1 MQSLGEFR
9 SIEAVDPTT
18 IVVQEDR
25 VVLSPGNGAET
36 SVIVPFADLDR
47 VKVRT
52 LLGISTLLMK
62 TKQGRTLIA
71 DLLKPADARAAAQ
84 LIEDVLSGAV
94 EADEAVA

>member
-18 IVVQEDR
+18 VVIQEDR
-25 VVLSPGNGAET
+25 VVLSPGDGAGT
-36 SVIVPFADLDR
+36 SVIVPFADLER

-52 LLGISTLLMK
+52 LLGISTLLLK
-62 TKQGRTLIA
+62 TKRGRTLIA
-71 DLLKPADARAAAQ
+71 DLMRPADARAAAR